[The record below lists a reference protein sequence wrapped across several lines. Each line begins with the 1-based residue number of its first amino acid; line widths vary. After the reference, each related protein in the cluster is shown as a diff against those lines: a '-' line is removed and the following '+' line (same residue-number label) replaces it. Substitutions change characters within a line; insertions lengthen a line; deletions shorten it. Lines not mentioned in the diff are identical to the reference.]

1 MASDPLKPQAKFIDT
16 ALQPDDDAPSF
27 DEDGQTHMRPAFDEY
42 SMLEV
47 LENPGGDVQAQL
59 SPQQAYEEMKYSAP
73 LSEEE
78 REILNETPFLGPELT
93 YVDDAD
99 HTEWLLNRAKD
110 KRAAM
115 DFILED
121 QMYGEDL
128 GDDELGFGLSS
139 ITHALK
145 RAGGAV
151 THAALMPAHLLA
163 NVVKKFVPGRDAQKA
178 RLLRQTNARLVQG
191 RANFLQMHDIR
202 SGIRNRPRSYY
213 LARSRPWARSRL
225 ASAGLPTTYTSGEVA
240 SAILGTEASTMGSW
254 WNPFSWFQAKTKYV
268 VQNAQGQIAEMSQD
282 DFNNWMAQQQGGQ
295 VDPSQQ
301 ATADPSMAAVDPS
314 TMQPIDPST
323 MQPIDPSTMQPVDP
337 SMASMDPSM
346 MAPVDPSTY
355 AQGDDDWTRAIDLHQ
370 IAEKASK
377 GDKVSTNALT
387 QIATKAAA
395 GDAQATSDM
404 NEIRKYQRET
414 GMKVTGDDESG
425 AFSHFAGELVDGDD
439 ELGFGLSSFTNAAK
453 RLVKTTDRLVT
464 APARA
469 VGRAIKGRPSISD
482 SKYRQL
488 TMQSA
493 QRATGRPIPSTAAL
507 GAAHKRLSGKLAQK
521 GIRVVDSS
529 GNDMM
534 GAWLYKLSPFY
545 WLKSERERKLIDA
558 EKDNWEKAKDTNKE
572 NAKKAEVLD
581 AAKRAQYQK
590 EQADA
595 AQQQSQEME
604 SQLEDIEKSV
614 AAGEFM
620 GADPDAALEAIQAG
634 KQAARAN
641 GKQAGVLADKLEAGE
656 KLSPDEISKLRSCM
670 KMCQSLRALHDQ
682 LHAGTA
688 DTAETTS
695 GIYHDYTPA
704 RGAKSDFLGN
714 AETTEII
721 GENPTEILG
730 AAGGIRPSIANLSVT
745 KQRHLVALTAIA
757 ATNPKGVS
765 AYAKQNGLRLSSK
778 DLQNIQIAA
787 GRARTIMN
795 HPAYGSAVMK
805 GDELAGDDAMGFSW
819 TKLLTAPLAAAA
831 LPAAAIAWGATKVVQ
846 APAQLIKWGAKKGG
860 WFGGS
865 SSSSQPAVPGSTTQ
879 YTSPQAIQASL
890 QAAQAR
896 QAAAQQRIAA
906 ANAAS
911 AQAQQQYAANAAA
924 ADAEAQAQQ
933 AEADAQQAQMD
944 AQQAQYA
951 PADGAYDDDSGRVT
965 VLGAEFFSGAFVG
978 EVDDAK
984 AKKIVEEAQKDTPTG
999 KKIRAGATLYHKARK
1014 GDPKAKLAVAKIQAK
1029 AKTGDPQAQRDY
1041 NAVKAG
1047 KIAVH
1052 AKGKAKWRLALKAK
1066 KEAAN
1071 KKGIAIRKHLEASA
1085 GKKLGEHTR
1094 RKKLAKIAKVER
1106 LAAQGHPKAKAA
1118 IAKTVAKA
1126 HAGDKKAQ
1134 TTVAALQLAKHVRT
1148 AGKTPAERKRLHEAH
1163 KVVLKARHGN
1173 KRAIRQI
1180 ALIQAAAKQGQPNA
1194 KRAHAR
1200 LKVAARVEHAV
1211 ATGHI
1216 KLPPKKEAVHAQAK
1230 KHVQHVKNRI
1240 ALNVASKEEA
1250 MSAAKVAHAIGDRKS
1265 AGTLAY
1271 HAAKLPSAKTP
1282 IKQAAAVAAAANNG
1296 SPEAKKVI
1304 DNTLE
1309 KAQTGDPTAI
1319 AAAGHLAAAQAID
1332 AVNKGKPM
1340 PAPIAEATQT
1350 LARARAGDEE
1360 AQRTIQRAG
1369 AAAEDPN
1376 HPNHA
1381 AGVEAAVALSAVA
1394 ATTGALAGNA
1404 LATKKWHD
1412 EAKKATGTHIDSSEH
1427 AAAQA
1432 ELAELMAKLHAGTA
1446 TYAEGLRARNL
1457 AMALD
1462 QPKVAAEI
1470 SAIMPPR
1477 DTIDAPMS
1485 SLPDLPEPPIR
1496 GVRSFL
1502 KEVLRALTFSTS
1514 DPFGN
1519 YREGIRSRG
1528 EG

>member
-27 DEDGQTHMRPAFDEY
+27 DDDGQTHMRPAFDEF

-47 LENPGGDVQAQL
+47 LENPGGEVQAQL

-139 ITHALK
+139 LTHALK

-163 NVVKKFVPGRDAQKA
+163 NVVKKFVPSRDAQKA

-240 SAILGTEASTMGSW
+240 SAILGAEASTMGSW

-282 DFNNWMAQQQGGQ
+282 DFNNWLAQQQGGQ

-314 TMQPIDPST
+314 TMQPV
-323 MQPIDPSTMQPVDP
+323 DPSTMQPV
-337 SMASMDPSM
+337 DPSM

-370 IAEKASK
+370 IAEKASR
-377 GDKVSTNALT
+377 GDKPSANALN
-387 QIATKAAA
+387 QIAAKAAA
-395 GDAQATSDM
+395 GDAQATNDM

-414 GMKVTGDDESG
+414 GMKVTGDDILGDEDGSG
-425 AFSHFAGELVDGDD
+425 AFSHFAGEVT
-439 ELGFGLSSFTNAAK
+439 SA
-453 RLVKTTDRLVT
+453 T

-469 VGRAIKGRPSISD
+469 AARATKGGLQISD
-482 SKYRQL
+482 SQYREL
-488 TMQSA
+488 MMKSA
-493 QRATGRPIPSTAAL
+493 QRATGQPIPSTAAL

-521 GIRVVDSS
+521 GVRVVDSS
-529 GNDMM
+529 GTDMM

-558 EKDNWEKAKDTNKE
+558 EKENWEKAKDTNKE

-590 EQADA
+590 EQAEA

-614 AAGEFM
+614 AAGELM
-620 GADPDAALEAIQAG
+620 GADLDATLEAAQAG

-641 GKQAGVLADKLEAGE
+641 GKQAGALADKLEAGE

-670 KMCQSLRALHDQ
+670 KMCQNLRALHDQ
-682 LHAGTA
+682 LHAKTSN
-688 DTAETTS
+688 TAETTS

-704 RGAKSDFLGN
+704 RGARSDFLGN

-721 GENPTEILG
+721 GENPAEILGEHPAEILG
-730 AAGGIRPSIANLSVT
+730 AAGGSRPSIANLSVT

-765 AYAKQNGLRLSSK
+765 AYAKKNGLKLSSK

-787 GRARTIMN
+787 GRARAIMN

-805 GDELAGDDAMGFSW
+805 GDELVVGDDAMGFSW

-831 LPAAAIAWGATKVVQ
+831 LPAAAITWGMTKVVQ

-865 SSSSQPAVPGSTTQ
+865 SSSQPAAPGMQ
-879 YTSPQAIQASL
+879 YTNPQAIQASL

-896 QAAAQQRIAA
+896 QAAAQQRIMA
-906 ANAAS
+906 ANAAD

-924 ADAEAQAQQ
+924 ADAEAQAQE
-933 AEADAQQAQMD
+933 AEAQAQQDQMD
-944 AQQAQYA
+944 AQQAQYM
-951 PADGAYDDDSGRVT
+951 PADGGTDDDSGRVT

-978 EVDDAK
+978 EVEDPK

-1029 AKTGDPQAQRDY
+1029 ARTGDPQAQRDY

-1047 KIAVH
+1047 KIAIH

-1071 KKGIAIRKHLEASA
+1071 KRGIAIRKHLEASA

-1173 KRAIRQI
+1173 KKAIRQI

-1216 KLPPKKEAVHAQAK
+1216 KLPPKKEAVHAQAR

-1250 MSAAKVAHAIGDRKS
+1250 MSAAKVAHSIGDRKS
-1265 AGTLAY
+1265 AGELAY

-1282 IKQAAAVAAAANNG
+1282 IKQAAVVAAAANNG
-1296 SPEAKKVI
+1296 SPQAKKVI
-1304 DNTLE
+1304 DDTLE
-1309 KAQTGDPTAI
+1309 KAQTGDPAAI
-1319 AAAGHLAAAQAID
+1319 AAAGHLAAAQSID

-1360 AQRTIQRAG
+1360 AKRTIQRAG

-1381 AGVEAAVALSAVA
+1381 AGVEAAVALSAAA
-1394 ATTGALAGNA
+1394 ATAGALAGNA

-1446 TYAEGLRARNL
+1446 TYTEGLRARSL

-1462 QPKVAAEI
+1462 QPKTAAEI

-1502 KEVLRALTFSTS
+1502 KEVLRALTFSTP